1 MNIFFVT
8 KQFFFNLLNHLQTM
22 SLSAIQYFVLALDQM
37 ILFEGRDFH
46 QPSDKVS
53 HGSFFF
59 ASSPDGV
66 GVGQRWSHRNDGGQV
81 HGAAGGRATGLVP
94 QHGGRRDV
102 AGQHVPQE
110 GQEVGGS
117 NPRPLGRVSAGAP
130 EVTGTSR
137 HAVVIYIFFSSF
149 QL

>member
-1 MNIFFVT
+1 MTHV
-8 KQFFFNLLNHLQTM
+8 
-22 SLSAIQYFVLALDQM
+22 
-37 ILFEGRDFH
+37 
-46 QPSDKVS
+46 
-53 HGSFFF
+53 

-66 GVGQRWSHRNDGGQV
+66 GVGQRRSHRNDGGQV

-137 HAVVIYIFFSSF
+137 HAVGKFFFFLPSSF
-149 QL
+149 DGQVK